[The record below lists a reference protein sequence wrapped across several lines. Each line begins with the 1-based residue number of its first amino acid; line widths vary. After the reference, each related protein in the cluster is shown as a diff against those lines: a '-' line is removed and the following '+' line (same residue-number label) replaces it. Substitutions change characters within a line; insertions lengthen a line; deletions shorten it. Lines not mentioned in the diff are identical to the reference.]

1 MAKFHLKLVP
11 RFFNAKRTI
20 KKREAAAK
28 TVRKFAPE
36 NDFCKVERYFHTL
49 FTLAEEKRF
58 KSIL

>member
-20 KKREAAAK
+20 KKGAAAK

-36 NDFCKVERYFHTL
+36 NDFCTESGTF
-49 FTLAEEKRF
+49 
-58 KSIL
+58 ILSLL

>member
-20 KKREAAAK
+20 KKGAAAK

-49 FTLAEEKRF
+49 FTLAKEKRF